1 MSVCPH
7 LSPSPPRAQRGRTL
21 RTLSSDPPP
30 SLPKLPSRASYIP
43 HSVHPRPLLSP
54 LRLPPVHAL
63 PTHHHCVAIVA
74 SPPPPPFLTPRS
86 LAVHFSRFFL
96 VPVDSQPP
104 SWLHGKAYSSR
115 GSTNSQ
121 LRSFTSTW
129 LPTLTSTLESCPPP
143 PLCPRRVQP
152 HLLLVLHR
160 GVVSWD
166 FLSKFITKADKA
178 KPSNVDISLIKDTPI
193 YVNESDRWRE
203 LRVDFAYLSPL
214 FISFEMK
221 VWHLSLLL

>member
-7 LSPSPPRAQRGRTL
+7 LSPSLSRAQRGRTL

-30 SLPKLPSRASYIP
+30 SLPELPSRASYIP
-43 HSVHPRPLLSP
+43 HSVYPRPLLSP
-54 LRLPPVHAL
+54 LWLSPVHTL

-74 SPPPPPFLTPRS
+74 PSSPRS

-104 SWLHGKAYSSR
+104 SWLRGKAYSSR

-129 LPTLTSTLESCPPP
+129 LPTFTSTLESCLPS

-152 HLLLVLHR
+152 HLLLVLHSD
-160 GVVSWD
+160 VVSWD

-178 KPSNVDISLIKDTPI
+178 KRSNVDISLIKDTPI
-193 YVNESDRWRE
+193 YVNENGRWRE
-203 LRVDFAYLSPL
+203 LQVDFAYLSPL
-214 FISFEMK
+214 SSKWKYDVCHFYFKTPE
-221 VWHLSLLL
+221 